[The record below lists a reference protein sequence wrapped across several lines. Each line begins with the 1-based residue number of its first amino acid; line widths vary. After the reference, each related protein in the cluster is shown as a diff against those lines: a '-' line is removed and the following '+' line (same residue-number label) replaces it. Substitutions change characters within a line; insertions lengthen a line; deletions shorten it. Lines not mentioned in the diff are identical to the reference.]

1 MSVNLAYDHQVM
13 GLMTLY
19 RTRADG
25 IFTDEEAFYL
35 RSLTRHINYA
45 YYTMDQRAQHQEHQ
59 GRTLEE
65 LVTAYTLTRREAE
78 VLGLVFQGMNNQEI
92 LDKLMVSRH
101 TLLKHLQNLYR
112 KCGVSSR
119 WDLLRLK
126 SE

>member
-1 MSVNLAYDHQVM
+1 
-13 GLMTLY
+13 
-19 RTRADG
+19 
-25 IFTDEEAFYL
+25 
-35 RSLTRHINYA
+35 
-45 YYTMDQRAQHQEHQ
+45 MDQRAQHQEHQ